1 LKLCSVFA
9 SGVYQ
14 AITLAAAFRQES
26 WVCEMGSS
34 VVVYSYDR
42 VTGALTPTETVST
55 LPAGFRGEDNSAE
68 IQGDLS
74 GRFLYTS
81 NRGNDSITVFAIG
94 PVKGTLTK
102 VQVEPTKGNI
112 PRNFVTDSTGKFL
125 IVGNQKSDQMWS
137 LPSLQK
143 DGQLKPTGQVVNI
156 VAPVSILFMLG
167 Q

>member
-1 LKLCSVFA
+1 
-9 SGVYQ
+9 
-14 AITLAAAFRQES
+14 
-26 WVCEMGSS
+26 MGSS